1 MKRFKGLLT
10 PGRLIDSL
18 MARERLKKLILEE
31 IDGILPR
38 LIELSDW
45 IAMHPEL
52 GSEEYEASKRL
63 SEELERHGFKV
74 ERGILN
80 MPTAFRASYS
90 GVGPSPKIAFM
101 AEYDALPEIGHGC
114 GHNIIGTAAIG
125 AGIALRRV
133 LDEVSGTVFVYGTPA
148 EEGRGPS
155 AGAKRRMAEAGLFN
169 DLDAAM
175 MIHPTSG
182 VTRVN
187 EGFLAVTGI
196 TVEFRGRAAHAA
208 AFPHLGVNALNA
220 AVLMY
225 MAVHANR
232 QQLRRDA
239 NAVIH
244 GVIKEG
250 GVASNII
257 PDRAVLQFGVRS
269 SDDSYIP
276 ELVEMVENCARGAA
290 LATGCEVHIEVKP
303 GLKSNVRNE
312 PLERL
317 LYRVFR
323 ELGEEVEPPEITARR
338 IPMASTDFSDV
349 THVVP
354 GIHSMVSIAPEG
366 VALHTREFAEATMT
380 ERGHKAIEIGA
391 KAMALAALELLLSPK
406 LLEEVKEA
414 HRRAIAKLS

>member
-1 MKRFKGLLT
+1 V
-10 PGRLIDSL
+10 I
-18 MARERLKKLILEE
+18 ERLMMRGGERLRKLVLEE
-31 IDGILPR
+31 VDRLLPR

-45 IAMHPEL
+45 IGMHPEL

-90 GVGPSPKIAFM
+90 GVGPTPRIAFM

-114 GHNIIGTAAIG
+114 GHNIIGAAAIG
-125 AGIALRRV
+125 AGIALRRA
-133 LDEVSGTVFVYGTPA
+133 LDEVSGTIFVYGTPA

-155 AGAKRRMAEAGLFN
+155 AGAKRRMAEAGLFD
-169 DLDAAM
+169 DLDVAM

-182 VTRVN
+182 ITRVN
-187 EGFLAVTGI
+187 ERFLAVTGI
-196 TVEFRGRAAHAA
+196 TVEFEGRAAHAA

-244 GVIKEG
+244 GIIREG
-250 GVASNII
+250 GAASNII

-276 ELVEMVENCARGAA
+276 ELVGMVENCARGAA
-290 LATGCEVHIEVKP
+290 IATGCKVHIDVRP

-317 LYRVFR
+317 LYRILS
-323 ELGEEVEPPEITARR
+323 ELGEEVEPPELTARR

-354 GIHSMVSIAPEG
+354 AIHPMISIAPEG

-380 ERGHKAIEIGA
+380 ERGHRAIGIGA
-391 KAMALAALELLLSPK
+391 KAMALAALELILDPR

-414 HRRAIAKLS
+414 HRRAISESS

>member
-1 MKRFKGLLT
+1 LR
-10 PGRLIDSL
+10 R
-18 MARERLKKLILEE
+18 LILEE
-31 IDGILPR
+31 VDEILPR

-45 IAMHPEL
+45 MGRHPEL
-52 GSEEYEASKRL
+52 GSEEHEASKRL
-63 SEELERHGFKV
+63 SEELERRGFEV
-74 ERGILN
+74 ERGILG
-80 MPTAFRASYS
+80 MPTAFRAYYS
-90 GVGPSPKIAFM
+90 GVGPSPKIAFL

-114 GHNIIGTAAIG
+114 GHNIIGTAGIG

-133 LDEVSGTVFVYGTPA
+133 LDEVPGTALVFGTPA

-155 AGAKRRMAEAGLFN
+155 AGAKRRMSEAGVF
-169 DLDAAM
+169 DDVDVAM

-182 VTRVN
+182 ITRVN

-196 TVEFRGRAAHAA
+196 AVEFRGRMAHAA

-232 QQLRRDA
+232 QQLKRGA

-244 GVIKEG
+244 GIIKEG

-257 PDRAVLQFGVRS
+257 PDRATLQFGVRS
-269 SDDSYIP
+269 SDDDYIP

-290 LATGCEVHIEVKP
+290 LATGCEVHVEVRP
-303 GLKSNVRNE
+303 GLKSNVRNQ
-312 PLERL
+312 PLEGL

-323 ELGEEVEPPEITARR
+323 ELGEEVEPPEATSKR
-338 IPMASTDFSDV
+338 IPLASTDFSDV

-354 GIHSMVSIAPEG
+354 GVHPMVSIAPEG

-380 ERGHKAIEIGA
+380 ERGHKAIGIGA
-391 KAMALAALELLLSPK
+391 KAMALAALELLLDPR

-414 HRRAIAKLS
+414 HRRVVESH

>member
-1 MKRFKGLLT
+1 MMRG
-10 PGRLIDSL
+10 G
-18 MARERLKKLILEE
+18 ERLRKLVLEE
-31 IDGILPR
+31 VDRLLPR

-45 IAMHPEL
+45 IGMHPEL

-90 GVGPSPKIAFM
+90 GVGPTPRIAFM

-114 GHNIIGTAAIG
+114 GHNIIGAAAIG
-125 AGIALRRV
+125 AGIALRRA
-133 LDEVSGTVFVYGTPA
+133 LDEVSGTIFVYGTPA

-155 AGAKRRMAEAGLFN
+155 AGAKRRMAEAGLFD
-169 DLDAAM
+169 DLDVAM

-182 VTRVN
+182 ITRVN
-187 EGFLAVTGI
+187 ERFLAVTGI
-196 TVEFRGRAAHAA
+196 TVEFEGRAAHAA

-244 GVIKEG
+244 GIIREG
-250 GVASNII
+250 GAASNII

-276 ELVEMVENCARGAA
+276 ELVGMVENCARGAA
-290 LATGCEVHIEVKP
+290 IATGCKVHIDVRP

-317 LYRVFR
+317 LYRILS
-323 ELGEEVEPPEITARR
+323 ELGEEVEPPELTARR

-354 GIHSMVSIAPEG
+354 AIHPMISIAPEG

-380 ERGHKAIEIGA
+380 ERGHRAIGIGA
-391 KAMALAALELLLSPK
+391 KAMALAALELILDPR

-414 HRRAIAKLS
+414 HRRAISESS

>member
-1 MKRFKGLLT
+1 MRG
-10 PGRLIDSL
+10 G
-18 MARERLKKLILEE
+18 ERLRKLVLEE
-31 IDGILPR
+31 VDRLLPR

-45 IAMHPEL
+45 IGMHPEL

-90 GVGPSPKIAFM
+90 GVGPTPRIAFM

-114 GHNIIGTAAIG
+114 GHNIIGAAAIG
-125 AGIALRRV
+125 AGIALRRA
-133 LDEVSGTVFVYGTPA
+133 LDEVSGTIFVYGTPA

-155 AGAKRRMAEAGLFN
+155 AGAKRRMAEAGLFD
-169 DLDAAM
+169 DLDVAM

-182 VTRVN
+182 ITRVN
-187 EGFLAVTGI
+187 ERFLAVTGI
-196 TVEFRGRAAHAA
+196 TVEFEGRAAHAA

-244 GVIKEG
+244 GIIREG
-250 GVASNII
+250 GAASNII

-276 ELVEMVENCARGAA
+276 ELVGMVENCARGAA
-290 LATGCEVHIEVKP
+290 IATGCKVHIDVRP

-317 LYRVFR
+317 LYRILS
-323 ELGEEVEPPEITARR
+323 ELGEEVEPPELTARR

-354 GIHSMVSIAPEG
+354 AIHPMISIAPEG

-380 ERGHKAIEIGA
+380 ERGHRAIGIGA
-391 KAMALAALELLLSPK
+391 KAMALAALELILDPR

-414 HRRAIAKLS
+414 HRRAISESS